1 MGVTKL
7 LFGIINVDPWQGAY
21 VSGGQKK
28 TRRTL
33 DAYRL
38 KTINA
43 INIIFHTCIAQ
54 SVPSNYVKF
63 YYSKST
69 SFDDNV
75 QDVPYVRFE
84 SYHKPI
90 FHCIIV

>member
-1 MGVTKL
+1 MDT
-7 LFGIINVDPWQGAY
+7 NVETNLDANNI
-21 VSGGQKK
+21 SGGQKK

-54 SVPSNYVKF
+54 SVPSNYV
-63 YYSKST
+63 
-69 SFDDNV
+69 N
-75 QDVPYVRFE
+75 
-84 SYHKPI
+84 
-90 FHCIIV
+90 FH